1 MLCTFLVL
9 FSCLAP
15 AKAQVAGMSTLSI
28 LDMPASARAAGVGFD
43 YLSVYGDDLTLA
55 LCNPSLITDR
65 LNNQLSVGYVN
76 MFSGANFGSVAYSRT
91 FKNLGAFTFGMQF
104 GSYGKFRLAAV

>member
-1 MLCTFLVL
+1 MTLRTKIYELRKCSPVLCTFLIL
-9 FSCLAP
+9 AFFSSP

-43 YLSVYGDDLTLA
+43 YLSIYGDDLSLA

-65 LNNQLSVGYVN
+65 LNNQL
-76 MFSGANFGSVAYSRT
+76 
-91 FKNLGAFTFGMQF
+91 
-104 GSYGKFRLAAV
+104 